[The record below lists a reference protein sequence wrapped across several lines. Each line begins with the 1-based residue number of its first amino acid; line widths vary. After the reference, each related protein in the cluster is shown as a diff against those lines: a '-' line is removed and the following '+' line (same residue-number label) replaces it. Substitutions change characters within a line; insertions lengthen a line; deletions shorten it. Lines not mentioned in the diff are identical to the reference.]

1 MHHLDNHFIYIRR
14 SRSTVRAAKEDT
26 IGLFAEVDGKLP
38 GHITTHR
45 YIGRAVYVTSEE
57 IPIYTLDTISGFI
70 YHSEIVQ
77 TVPPDLRRKVARV
90 VGDKCTLA
98 SRVDAQHESKVGNR
112 WSRHFAVRLGEL

>member
-1 MHHLDNHFIYIRR
+1 MRQALYIRR
-14 SRSTVRAAKEDT
+14 SRSAVGTAKEDPVW
-26 IGLFAEVDGKLP
+26 LFAEVDGQLP
-38 GHITTHR
+38 GHTTTHR
-45 YIGRAVYVTSEE
+45 YISRSEE
-57 IPIYTLDTISGFI
+57 IPVNHYDIDPLDALSGFI

-112 WSRHFAVRLGEL
+112 GIGTLL